1 MVGMSDAQFSPVP
14 PAPVMPATPGIAEV
28 RRPGRALAITGM
40 AVGLAALMTVA
51 VAPLTSLGFAVGGAM
66 LGIAAAIVGVLALV
80 LRQPRVPA
88 IAGLAGGAL
97 AVVLALVLGAV
108 SVGSYLTS
116 LGHTGA
122 NGPGANASPDPSLP
136 GPSAPN
142 PPEAGSLIWPQNHA
156 TGGVV
161 FTGPERT
168 VRPSDAPREG
178 AAPSPLPARELGAPA
193 LIQVYQDYRCPY
205 CAHFAQASG
214 DTLEAV
220 LDQEAAAVEI
230 HALTFLDRVSADSY
244 YSSRAAGALACIADT
259 HPAAAWDANTALLD
273 PAFQPAEGGPG
284 PDTPALVAT
293 IEDATGPL
301 PETTRSCIAQESYV
315 PFAAALTEWVF
326 AHPVPHAKDPGLG
339 VSGTPLVVVNGVP
352 YPGDPA
358 DARAF
363 RAFLAQ
369 QGVMLT

>member
-1 MVGMSDAQFSPVP
+1 MSDPLLPPVP
-14 PAPVMPATPGIAEV
+14 SVPAPQTASGGPP
-28 RRPGRALAITGM
+28 RGRALAITAM
-40 AVGLAALMTVA
+40 AVGLAALVTVA

-66 LGIAAAIVGVLALV
+66 LGIAATIVGVLALA
-80 LRQPRVPA
+80 LRQPAVPA
-88 IAGLAGGAL
+88 VSGLAGGAL

-116 LGHTGA
+116 LA
-122 NGPGANASPDPSLP
+122 PGAAGPRAEASPDTTT
-136 GPSAPN
+136 PN
-142 PPEAGSLIWPQNHA
+142 PPGAGTLVWPRNLA

-178 AAPSPLPARELGAPA
+178 AAPAPLPARELGAPA

-205 CAHFAQASG
+205 CAHFAAANG
-214 DTLEAV
+214 DTLDAV
-220 LDQEAAAVEI
+220 LDQGAAAVEV
-230 HALTFLDRVSADSY
+230 HALTFLDRVAPDSY
-244 YSSRAAGALACIADT
+244 YSSRAAGALACIADS
-259 HPAAAWDANTALLD
+259 HPTAAWDANAALLD
-273 PAFQPAEGGPG
+273 PAVQPSESAPG
-284 PDTPALVAT
+284 PDAPALLAA

-301 PETTRSCIAQESYV
+301 PEATRSCITRDTFV
-315 PFAAALTEWVF
+315 PFSAALTEWVF
-326 AHPVPHAKDPGLG
+326 ANPVPHAKDPGLG

-369 QGVMLT
+369 QGVALS